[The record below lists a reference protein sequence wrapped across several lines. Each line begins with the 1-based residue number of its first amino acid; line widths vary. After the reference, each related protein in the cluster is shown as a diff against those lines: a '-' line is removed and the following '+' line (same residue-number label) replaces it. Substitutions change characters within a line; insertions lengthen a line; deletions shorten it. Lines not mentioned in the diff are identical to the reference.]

1 MSHLSLIEL
10 PADRACPRAARQF
23 AKDAADACGVDSHAV
38 SLCVS
43 EAVTNAVIHGY
54 RAASDPGTVAV
65 AIRTCDEGLE
75 VSVSDDGVGL
85 SPRADSPGAGLGMP
99 LIAAMADQM
108 HIEAGTTGTR
118 VVMRF
123 AA

>member
-1 MSHLSLIEL
+1 VSRTSLIEL
-10 PADRACPRAARQF
+10 PADRACPGAARRF
-23 AKDAADACGVDSHAV
+23 AQDAADACGVDGHAV

-43 EAVTNAVIHGY
+43 EAVTNAVVHGY
-54 RAASDPGTVAV
+54 RSAADRGTVAV
-65 AIRTCDEGLE
+65 AIKACDGGLE

-99 LIAAMADQM
+99 QIAAMADQM

>member
-43 EAVTNAVIHGY
+43 EAVTNAVVHGY
-54 RAASDPGTVAV
+54 SAASDPGTVAV
-65 AIRTCDEGLE
+65 AIKTCDAGLE

>member
-1 MSHLSLIEL
+1 
-10 PADRACPRAARQF
+10 
-23 AKDAADACGVDSHAV
+23 V
-38 SLCVS
+38 
-43 EAVTNAVIHGY
+43 AVTNAVIHGY

>member
-1 MSHLSLIEL
+1 VSRLSLIEL
-10 PADRACPRAARQF
+10 PADRACPGAARQF
-23 AKDAADACGVDSHAV
+23 VKDAADACGVDAHAV

-43 EAVTNAVIHGY
+43 EAVTNAVVHGY
-54 RAASDPGTVAV
+54 RATTDPGTVAV
-65 AIRTCDEGLE
+65 AIKACEDGLE

-108 HIEAGTTGTR
+108 HVETGTSGTR

-123 AA
+123 GA

>member
-1 MSHLSLIEL
+1 MIEL
-10 PADRACPRAARQF
+10 PADRASPGAARKF
-23 AKDAADACGVDSHAV
+23 AKDAANACGVDAHAV

-43 EAVTNAVIHGY
+43 EAVTNAVVHGY
-54 RAASDPGTVAV
+54 RGAADPGTVAV
-65 AIRTCDEGLE
+65 QITAVDEGLE

-85 SPRADSPGAGLGMP
+85 SPRPDSPGAGLGMP

-108 HIEAGTTGTR
+108 HIEAGTAGTR

-123 AA
+123 VA